1 MNQRKA
7 GLLALIVFSVVTIIH
22 FLHLQGIV
30 DVPSDALTISRW
42 GLIAGLVLFAVYK
55 KSLTTWIL
63 VAMAIGVEIGLDFP
77 ADKDPGKFDS
87 QDLKFLSTIFLRLV
101 KTIVAPL
108 LFATL
113 VVGIA
118 SHSNLKQVGRMGWKS
133 ILYFELV
140 TTSALIIG
148 LAAIN
153 ITGAGKG
160 IDVPQEL
167 LKELPRSS
175 EKQMQTKVIAILDS
189 AGVPIPKDL
198 ISKLPDTP
206 PKTWQDHIIDIF
218 PENIIKSIYE
228 GNVLPIVFFSVI
240 FGIALALLSDKKK
253 KPMLEFTES
262 LAETMFKFTN
272 IIMYFAPFGV
282 GAAIA
287 VTVGHLGL
295 DILKNL
301 FLLLATL
308 YVALFVFIL
317 AVLLPIAL
325 FIKIPVKKFIQAI
338 REPVSIAFA
347 TTSSDSALPKA
358 MENMEKFGVPRKV
371 VSFVIPTGYTFN
383 LDGTTLYLSLASV
396 FVAQAAGIHLTFGEQ
411 LMIGLTLML
420 TSKGVAAVP
429 RASLVILIATAATF
443 HFPLW
448 PIMAIYGIDE
458 LMDMARTSVNVIGN
472 TLASCVVARWEGE
485 FDDKKALAFNEHDAD
500 AIIEK

>member
-1 MNQRKA
+1 MNKRKA
-7 GLLALIVFSVVTIIH
+7 GLLSLVLFTIVAVIH
-22 FLHLQGIV
+22 FIDGQKWATF
-30 DVPSDALTISRW
+30 SDTTLMAIRW
-42 GLIAGLVLFAVYK
+42 AFVASLVLFAIYK

-63 VAMAIGVEIGLDFP
+63 VSMAIGIEIGVDF
-77 ADKDPGKFDS
+77 KDFS
-87 QDLKFLSTIFLRLV
+87 QQLSFLSKIFLRLV

-118 SHSNLKQVGRMGWKS
+118 SHANLKQVGRMGWKS
-133 ILYFELV
+133 LVYFEIV
-140 TTSALIIG
+140 TTIALIIG

-153 ITGAGKG
+153 LTGAGKG
-160 IDVPQEL
+160 INIPQEL
-167 LKELPRSS
+167 LKELPKSS
-175 EKQMQTKVIAILDS
+175 ERQLQSKVIGILDS
-189 AGVPIPKDL
+189 AGVQVPEGL
-198 ISKLPDTP
+198 LNRLPDAP
-206 PKTWQDHIIDIF
+206 PKGWQDHIIDIF

-240 FGIALALLSDKKK
+240 FGIALALLNEKKK
-253 KPMLEFTES
+253 KPMLEFAES
-262 LAETMFKFTN
+262 LSETMFKFTN

-287 VTVGHLGL
+287 VTVGHLGV

-301 FLLLATL
+301 ALLLITL
-308 YVALFVFIL
+308 YLALIAFIL
-317 AVLLPIAL
+317 LVLLPVAIWVAKVP
-325 FIKIPVKKFIQAI
+325 IRKFIQAI

-358 MENMEKFGVPRKV
+358 LENMEKFGVPRKI

-396 FVAQAAGIHLTFGEQ
+396 FVAQAAGIDLSFGEQ

-472 TLASCVVARWEGE
+472 TLASCVIARWEGE
-485 FDDKKALAFNEHDAD
+485 FDDAKALAFNEKTAD
-500 AIIEK
+500 AVVG

>member
-1 MNQRKA
+1 MNRRKA
-7 GLLALIVFSVVTIIH
+7 GLLSLLLFTVVALIH
-22 FLHLQGIV
+22 FLHMQKWIILQEV
-30 DVPSDALTISRW
+30 VLMAVRW
-42 GLIAGLVLFAVYK
+42 IFIASLVLFAVYK

-77 ADKDPGKFDS
+77 AFS
-87 QDLKFLSTIFLRLV
+87 QNLQFLSKIFLRLV

-118 SHSNLKQVGRMGWKS
+118 SHANLKQVGRMGWKS
-133 ILYFELV
+133 LLYFEVV
-140 TTSALIIG
+140 TTIALLIG
-148 LAAIN
+148 LVFIN
-153 ITGAGKG
+153 ITKAGIG
-160 IDVPQEL
+160 IKVPEAL
-167 LKELPRSS
+167 LKELP
-175 EKQMQTKVIAILDS
+175 EVKVK
-189 AGVPIPKDL
+189 G
-198 ISKLPDTP
+198 
-206 PKTWQDHIIDIF
+206 WQDHIIDIF

-228 GNVLPIVFFSVI
+228 GNVLPIVLFSVV
-240 FGIALALLSDKKK
+240 FGIALALLNEQKK
-253 KPMLEFTES
+253 KPMLNFAES
-262 LAETMFKFTN
+262 LAETMFRFTN

-287 VTVGHLGL
+287 VTVGHLGI

-301 FLLLATL
+301 ALLLVTL
-308 YVALFVFIL
+308 YLALIAFIVL
-317 AVLLPIAL
+317 VLLPIA
-325 FIKIPVKKFIQAI
+325 IWVAKIPIKKFIQAI

-358 MENMEKFGVPRKV
+358 LENMEKFGVPRKI

-396 FVAQAAGIHLTFGEQ
+396 FVAQAAGMDLSFGEQ

-429 RASLVILIATAATF
+429 RASLVILIATATTF

-472 TLASCVVARWEGE
+472 TLASCVIARWEGE
-485 FDDKKALAFNEHDAD
+485 FDDNKALAFNEQEAD
-500 AIIEK
+500 AIRD

>member
-1 MNQRKA
+1 MNKRQA
-7 GLLALIVFSVVTIIH
+7 GLLALLLFTIVAILHLLSMKGLVTISPNI
-22 FLHLQGIV
+22 LM
-30 DVPSDALTISRW
+30 ASRW
-42 GLIAGLVLFAVYK
+42 IFVASLVLFAVYK

-63 VAMAIGVEIGLDFP
+63 VAMAIGTEIGLDFRE
-77 ADKDPGKFDS
+77 FS
-87 QDLKFLSTIFLRLV
+87 QNLRFLSTIFLRLV

-133 ILYFELV
+133 LLYFEIV
-140 TTSALIIG
+140 TTIALVIG
-148 LAAIN
+148 LLFIN
-153 ITGAGKG
+153 LTRAGDG
-160 IDVPQEL
+160 IDVPESL
-167 LKELPRSS
+167 LKELPP
-175 EKQMQTKVIAILDS
+175 V
-189 AGVPIPKDL
+189 KD
-198 ISKLPDTP
+198 
-206 PKTWQDHIIDIF
+206 KTWADHIIDIF
-218 PENIIKSIYE
+218 PENIIKSVYE
-228 GNVLPIVFFSVI
+228 GNVLPIVVFSVI
-240 FGIALALLSDKKK
+240 FGIALALLSERKK
-253 KPMLEFTES
+253 KPMLDFAES

-287 VTVGHLGL
+287 VTVGHLGI

-301 FLLLATL
+301 LLLLVTL
-308 YVALFVFIL
+308 YIALIVFL
-317 AVLLPIAL
+317 VFVLLPIAL
-325 FIKIPVKKFIQAI
+325 FIAKVPLRKFIQAI

-358 MENMEKFGVPRKV
+358 LENMEKFGVPRKI

-396 FVAQAAGIHLTFGEQ
+396 FVAQAAGIDLSFGEQ
-411 LMIGLTLML
+411 LLIGLSLML

-429 RASLVILIATAATF
+429 RASLVILIATASTF
-443 HFPLW
+443 GFPLW

-472 TLASCVVARWEGE
+472 TLASCVIARWEGE
-485 FDDKKALAFNEHDAD
+485 FDDQKALAFDEKKAD
-500 AIIEK
+500 AVIG

>member
-1 MNQRKA
+1 MNKRQA
-7 GLLALIVFSVVTIIH
+7 GLLALLLFTVVAIVH
-22 FLHLQGIV
+22 FIHLQGWV
-30 DVPSDALTISRW
+30 TIDPTILIASRW
-42 GLIAGLVLFAVYK
+42 LVVASLVLYAIYK
-55 KSLTTWIL
+55 RSLTTWIL
-63 VAMAIGVEIGLDFP
+63 VAMAAGVEIGLDFP
-77 ADKDPGKFDS
+77 KGS
-87 QDLKFLSTIFLRLV
+87 QDLKFLSSIFLRLV

-118 SHSNLKQVGRMGWKS
+118 SHANLKQVGRMGWKS
-133 ILYFELV
+133 LLYFEIV
-140 TTSALIIG
+140 TTIALVIG
-148 LAAIN
+148 LVFIN
-153 ITGAGKG
+153 ITKAGEG
-160 IDVPQEL
+160 INVPAEL

-175 EKQMQTKVIAILDS
+175 ERALQGKVISILDS
-189 AGVPIPKDL
+189 AGVTTPPGL
-198 ISKLPDTP
+198 IDRLPDTP
-206 PKTWQDHIIDIF
+206 PKGWQDHIIDIF
-218 PENIIKSIYE
+218 PENFIKSVYE
-228 GNVLPIVFFSVI
+228 GNVLPIVLFSVL
-240 FGIALALLSDKKK
+240 FGISLALLNERKK

-262 LAETMFKFTN
+262 LAETMFRFTN

-287 VTVGHLGL
+287 VTVGHLGI

-301 FLLLATL
+301 FLLLVTL
-308 YVALFVFIL
+308 YLALIAFLLI
-317 AVLLPIAL
+317 VLLPVAL
-325 FIKIPVKKFIQAI
+325 WVAKVPLRKFIQAI

-358 MENMEKFGVPRKV
+358 LENMEKFGVPRKI

-396 FVAQAAGIHLTFGEQ
+396 FVAQAAGINLSFGEQ
-411 LMIGLTLML
+411 LLIGLTLML

-429 RASLVILIATAATF
+429 RASLVILIATASTF

-472 TLASCVVARWEGE
+472 TLASCVIARWEGE
-485 FDDKKALAFNEHDAD
+485 FDDAKALAFNEADAD
-500 AIIEK
+500 VIIERA